1 MLKALTLATLVA
13 FSGHA
18 AFAKEPSA
26 LVRDTAAI
34 TTPAKAVSAKHQ
46 VESAFKAWLAAVSTG
61 SPDAVEKLYATDA
74 VLLPTLAPA
83 VHNTPALR
91 HEYFV
96 MFTAKKNLKG
106 NVDESH
112 IRVFGDVA
120 VNSGLYTFT
129 FKNADG
135 ETVSVPARY
144 SFVYHKTASGWLI
157 VDHHSSLVPK
167 A

>member
-1 MLKALTLATLVA
+1 MMKSVRFLAL
-13 FSGHA
+13 
-18 AFAKEPSA
+18 A
-26 LVRDTAAI
+26 LVLAISAPAAYARDTAA
-34 TTPAKAVSAKHQ
+34 TTTTAPAKALSSKQQ
-46 VESAFKAWLAAVSTG
+46 VEAAFEAWLTAVSTG
-61 SPDAVEKLYATDA
+61 TPDAVEPLYAKDA

-106 NVDESH
+106 KVDESH

-129 FKNADG
+129 FENADG
-135 ETVSVPARY
+135 QTVSVPARY
-144 SFVYHKTASGWLI
+144 SFVYHKTPAGWLI

-167 A
+167 G